1 MAVDIGPRIG
11 IEGEKQFRQNLQ
23 NINQQL
29 KTMGSEM
36 KAVTSAFDEGDDAE
50 KQLGERTRVLNSQ
63 IELQKTKLA
72 ELKKGL
78 QMATDEYGEADSK
91 TQRWQQSVHDATAE
105 LNRMQKELKDSE
117 KGVSGLGDEAKKAEM
132 SFSDFGK
139 SLKNGF
145 VVGAIVAGVKEL
157 GSALMGVIRDTQ
169 EFRTIM
175 ASLEVSSK
183 NAGYTSEQTAEAY
196 KTLYSVLGDTQ
207 TAATA
212 TANLQAIKL
221 SQDQLME
228 VTNAAIGAWATYGD
242 SIPIDG
248 LAEAINETISV
259 GKATANFTDVLTWAG
274 VSEDEFNAK
283 LEAANDSAERANIVL
298 EELARQG
305 LTEAG
310 KAWRQN
316 NEDITAVNEAQAE
329 WDEATARLGEM
340 LAPLGASIIN
350 FGADAIGALVDWLK
364 SAIENTK
371 AAYEWLRK
379 FFDFDAKESR
389 RHELL
394 PGAIDGS
401 HANGLSYVPFDGYL
415 AQLHKGEMVLT
426 KAQAEM
432 VRSSGASA
440 DRMNTMAAGIVNGI
454 QTAVAGGGGNYKVEI
469 PLYING
475 REFYRASISDLRS
488 VMRDDPEV

>member
-36 KAVTSAFDEGDDAE
+36 KAVTSAFDESDDAE
-50 KQLGERTRVLNSQ
+50 KQLAERTRVLNKQ
-63 IELQKTKLA
+63 IELQEEKLA

-91 TQRWQQSVHDATAE
+91 TQRWKQSVHDATAE
-105 LNRMQKELKDSE
+105 LNRMQKELRDSE
-117 KGVSGLGDEAKKAEM
+117 KGVSDLGDETKKTEM
-132 SFSDFGK
+132 SFADFSK
-139 SLKNGF
+139 SLKKGLA
-145 VVGAIVAGVKEL
+145 VGAIVAGVKEIS
-157 GSALMGVIRDTQ
+157 SALMGVLRDTQ
-169 EFRTIM
+169 EYRTIM
-175 ASLEVSSK
+175 ASLEVSSQK
-183 NAGYTSEQTAEAY
+183 AGYTTEQTAEAY

-207 TAATA
+207 AAATT
-212 TANLQAIKL
+212 TANLQALNL
-221 SQDQLME
+221 SQNQLMTI
-228 VTNAAIGAWATYGD
+228 TNAAVGAWATYGD

-248 LAEAINETISV
+248 LAEAINETIQV
-259 GKATANFTDVLTWAG
+259 GKVTGVFADVLNWAG
-274 VSEDEFNAK
+274 ESEDEFNET
-283 LEAANDSAERANIVL
+283 LAASATETERVIHVMRL
-298 EELARQG
+298 LSEQG
-305 LTEAG
+305 LVEAG
-310 KAWRQN
+310 EAWRQN
-316 NEDITAVNEAQAE
+316 NKDITAVNEAQAE
-329 WDEATARLGEM
+329 LDEQMARLGEM
-340 LAPLGASIIN
+340 LAPLGASIIG

-379 FFDFDAKESR
+379 FFDFETKESR

-394 PGAIDGS
+394 PSAIDGS